1 MLDVGVN
8 NGIPG
13 VDPHKIV
20 GDVEFEEVNEHER
33 KLFFFKKEM
42 TKNNH

>member
-13 VDPHKIV
+13 VDPHRIV
-20 GDVEFEEVNEHER
+20 GDVEFEEVNR
-33 KLFFFKKEM
+33 FAWKKKYLFYKI
-42 TKNNH
+42 